1 MEELLEPIYAPTE
14 QAEISA
20 FGKAIESA
28 RSYGKITAGGSEIH
42 VPESIF
48 KVLAQV
54 IPLLVSDQAVSIVPV
69 GHLLTTQQ
77 AAELL
82 NISRPYLIKLI
93 DQGKIACTKQSDK
106 PGSHRRISFEDLMV
120 YKHKRSLQRR
130 QQLKKL
136 TEMSKELGLYDTEN

>member
-1 MEELLEPIYAPTE
+1 MERMQEPIYAPTE
-14 QAEISA
+14 QAEITA

-28 RSYGKITAGGSEIH
+28 RPSGKIIAGGNEIH
-42 VPESIF
+42 IPDSIF

-54 IPLLVSDQAVSIVPV
+54 IPMLTSDHAVSIIPV
-69 GHLLTTQQ
+69 DHLLTTQQ

-93 DQGKIACTKQSDK
+93 DQGKIVCTKESNK
-106 PGSHRRISFEDLMV
+106 PGSHRRIRFEDLME
-120 YKHKRSLQRR
+120 YKHKRGLERR

-136 TEMSKELGLYDTEN
+136 TEMSKEAGLYD